1 MDLGAPH
8 PSNRGYAY
16 SKRISGYQTKI
27 FRQLTG
33 NNWITVVPANVYGPH
48 DNFHPD
54 YSHIIPGIIQ
64 RAYNCKE
71 HNEEFVIWGDGSPLR
86 QFIHSHDLAKNMLWA
101 IDNWNSE
108 TPFMAVNELEYSVMD
123 IVKIVT
129 KKFNISSDKIIFDE
143 TKPRGQFK
151 KTASSDVPKDYK
163 FTTIEQGINDTIDWF
178 INNYNIARK

>member
-16 SKRISGYQTKI
+16 SKRVSGYQTKI

-64 RAYNCKE
+64 RAYNCKNN
-71 HNEEFVIWGDGSPLR
+71 NEAFVIWGDGTPLR
-86 QFIHSHDLAKNMLWA
+86 QFIHSEDLAKNILWA

-108 TPFMAVNELEYSVMD
+108 IPFMAVNELEYSVMD

-129 KKFNISSDKIIFDE
+129 EKFDIDSNKIIFDE

-151 KTASSDVPKDYK
+151 KTATSDVSKDYK
-163 FTTIEQGINDTIDWF
+163 YITIEEGINDTIDWF